1 MKATVFRIHIL
12 FTVVAVAML
21 PDQDPCEL
29 MDNVHRSLFPARL
42 QETRPSQSAQQA
54 STTLTA
60 LEAAMAAA
68 CQGCNATEVQKRIN
82 TLITSMLALDD
93 AGMST
98 VEGANARTVSEVT
111 HHMLN
116 CPVCQ
121 SLVRL
126 GTTAGEI
133 VLEVCPHAC
142 MHALE
147 PATLRHPHA
156 AATSAPGQTD
166 TALSRGS
173 TARATPPCMPLA
185 GLSQAL
191 RSKTVQRADAAV
203 LHSWASC
210 SGHSSSCTAG
220 TLARAR
226 NTTCAAASRV
236 LG

>member
-126 GTTAGEI
+126 GTEFHRTVSEASSERKYRASSS
-133 VLEVCPHAC
+133 PWQRRD
-142 MHALE
+142 
-147 PATLRHPHA
+147 P
-156 AATSAPGQTD
+156 SGQT
-166 TALSRGS
+166 R
-173 TARATPPCMPLA
+173 
-185 GLSQAL
+185 
-191 RSKTVQRADAAV
+191 
-203 LHSWASC
+203 
-210 SGHSSSCTAG
+210 
-220 TLARAR
+220 
-226 NTTCAAASRV
+226 
-236 LG
+236 